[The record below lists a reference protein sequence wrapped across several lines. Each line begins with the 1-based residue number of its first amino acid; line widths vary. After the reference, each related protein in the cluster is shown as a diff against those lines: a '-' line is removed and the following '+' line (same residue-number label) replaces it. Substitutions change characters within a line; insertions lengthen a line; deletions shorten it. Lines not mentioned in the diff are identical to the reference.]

1 MQGIDHFDRL
11 DRLHQATRRAGP
23 GGRVNKGGKL
33 VCVVDDDSSVRRSLS
48 RLLKS
53 VGYAAETFA
62 SAEEYLARE
71 IFDGPICLVLD
82 VRMPGL
88 KGPAL
93 QEALEPR
100 GACEQ
105 IIFITGHGNVSTAT
119 QAMKNGAVDFLTK
132 PFDTTELIEAVKRAL
147 ERSEE
152 QLRKRGER
160 REARGRID
168 KLTPREFEVLRF
180 VIIGL
185 LNKQI
190 AAELNT
196 AEKTVK
202 VHRGRV
208 MQKLGVTSVPDL
220 VRISQCAGVAP
231 GSPSAW
237 D

>member
-1 MQGIDHFDRL
+1 MSP
-11 DRLHQATRRAGP
+11 AAE
-23 GGRVNKGGKL
+23 L
-33 VCVVDDDSSVRRSLS
+33 VCVVDDDESVRRGLR

-53 VGYAAETFA
+53 AGYTAETFS

-71 IFDGPICLVLD
+71 IFQGALCLLLD

-93 QEALEPR
+93 QEALEER

-105 IIFITGHGNVSTAT
+105 IVFISGHGDVPTAT
-119 QAMKNGAVDFLTK
+119 RAMKKGAVDFLTK
-132 PFDTTELIEAVKRAL
+132 PFDGEELIQAVKRAL
-147 ERSEE
+147 GRSKER
-152 QLRKRGER
+152 LRNRAER
-160 REARGRID
+160 LEARSRIE

-180 VIIGL
+180 VVRGL

-208 MQKLGVTSVPDL
+208 MQKLGVTSVADL
-220 VRISQCAGVAP
+220 VRMSQRAGV
-231 GSPSAW
+231 SPARKPA
-237 D
+237 